1 MKSLNGLKLF
11 GAMLLMLIC
20 LPARAQDAAGDW
32 IGELNGG
39 FKIRLHIVRENSAY
53 TGYLTNPSGNETVLD
68 TVTSDVSHLHFAVT
82 KQNLSYDGAWDA
94 QQSAWT
100 GNLTFQQVYP
110 LTLRRATAAELAP
123 RVHKRPQE
131 SAIAAG
137 GLPYVQ
143 RDVVF
148 VNASTHNHLSG
159 AITMPRGVGPFPAV
173 VLVSGTGQN
182 MRDEDVGDHKVFLV
196 LADALSRHGFAVL
209 RYDKR
214 GVGGSNGDFHT
225 ATTADFAS
233 DADAAITWL
242 RSQPAVDANHVG
254 ILGHS
259 EGGIIA
265 PMVAASDRHVAF
277 VVMIAGPAMRG
288 DELFI
293 LQSAMTSKSYGVP
306 EDYIAR
312 RKVFDRKLYD
322 AILAAPSAAEA
333 REAADAVVAEGVQ
346 QKLVDQNESDG
357 LASNATTAWFRSFI
371 AYDPAP
377 TLKQVNVPVLAVYGS
392 LDTAV
397 PAIENS
403 LLAIGALKENTRAAV
418 VVLPGKNHLMQTA
431 KTGGPNEYDDID
443 ETMSPE
449 ALNLIVE
456 WASSLTDQK

>member
-1 MKSLNGLKLF
+1 MFRKAF
-11 GAMLLMLIC
+11 FF
-20 LPARAQDAAGDW
+20 
-32 IGELNGG
+32 E
-39 FKIRLHIVRENSAY
+39 
-53 TGYLTNPSGNETVLD
+53 
-68 TVTSDVSHLHFAVT
+68 
-82 KQNLSYDGAWDA
+82 
-94 QQSAWT
+94 
-100 GNLTFQQVYP
+100 
-110 LTLRRATAAELAP
+110 
-123 RVHKRPQE
+123 
-131 SAIAAG
+131 
-137 GLPYVQ
+137 
-143 RDVVF
+143 
-148 VNASTHNHLSG
+148 NASKHNHLAG
-159 AITMPRGVGPFPAV
+159 TITMPRGPGPFPAV

-196 LADALSRHGFAVL
+196 LVDALSRKGFAVL

-233 DADAAITWL
+233 DAGAAITWL
-242 RSQPAVDANHVG
+242 RAQPGIDANHVG

-265 PMVAASDRHVAF
+265 PMVAASDKNVAF
-277 VVMIAGPAMRG
+277 VVMVAGPAMRG
-288 DELFI
+288 DKLFI

-333 REAADAVVAEGVQ
+333 RKAADAVAAEGVQ
-346 QKLVDQNESDG
+346 QKLVDQKEFEG
-357 LASNATTAWFRSFI
+357 LASNATTAWYRSFI

-377 TLKQVNVPVLAVYGS
+377 TLTQVKVPVLAIYGS

-403 LLAIGALKENTRAAV
+403 LLAIGALKDNPRAAV

-443 ETMSPE
+443 ETMSPT

-456 WASSLTDQK
+456 WASSLTDQE